1 MPRVMAVSFERY
13 GRLYYLDP
21 GEREYHIG
29 DRVLVPTDSGTEV
42 AECVWA
48 PEWIEED
55 GFSELPVCAGPAGPE
70 HLERDATNRRR
81 RAEAKLAAKKL
92 IKRNQ
97 LPMKVVAVDF
107 IDSGI
112 DFDQL
117 VVIYF
122 TAPHRVD
129 FRTLVSELARTLYAR
144 IDLRQIG
151 SRDAARLV
159 GGLGNCGRDLCCA
172 TFLKDFEPVSLRMA
186 KVQDLPPNPLKIS
199 GACGRLMCCLKYEH
213 PLYAEFARIAPAIGE
228 QVALEDGD
236 GVVAGYQVPADS
248 VVIRMSGNGTTRTCS
263 LAAACGA
270 RQLFASR
277 TTPADVQRAPRKGR
291 LRRRRSEEEEES

>member
-1 MPRVMAVSFERY
+1 MARVMAVSFERY

-21 GEREYHIG
+21 GEREYSVG
-29 DRVLVPTDSGTEV
+29 DQVLVPTESGPEV

-48 PEWIEED
+48 PEWVEEEGLSD
-55 GFSELPVCAGPAGPE
+55 LPICAGPAGPE

-117 VVIYF
+117 VVVYF

-129 FRTLVSELARTLYAR
+129 FRTLVSELARTLQAR
-144 IDLRQIG
+144 IDLRQVG
-151 SRDAARLV
+151 SRDAARLI

-213 PLYAEFARIAPAIGE
+213 PLYAEFARTAPAVGE
-228 QVALEDGD
+228 QVAMEDGD
-236 GVVAGYQVPADS
+236 GVVVGHQVPADS

-277 TTPADVQRAPRKGR
+277 SAPAQVQRPVRRGR
-291 LRRRRSEEEEES
+291 LRRRRSDDEES